1 MNLRRIVE
9 IVWLGVAA
17 FAAVE
22 GYISYTKQ
30 GMGNDTILMMVVFA
44 MAIGM
49 YVMRRRQRINLKK

>member
-22 GYISYTKQ
+22 GFISYRKEGFGSNT
-30 GMGNDTILMMVVFA
+30 MLMVVVFA
-44 MAIGM
+44 MAVAM
-49 YVMRRRQRINLKK
+49 YTLRRKQRMNQKE